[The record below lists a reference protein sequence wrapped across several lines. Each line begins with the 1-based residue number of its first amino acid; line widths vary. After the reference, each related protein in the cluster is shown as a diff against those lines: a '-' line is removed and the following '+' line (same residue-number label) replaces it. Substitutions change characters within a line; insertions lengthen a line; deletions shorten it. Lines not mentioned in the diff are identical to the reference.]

1 MTLASLLFFIGG
13 GVLVGFAF
21 GLAAALA
28 VTPEA
33 APDDD
38 QHECVKGEQ
47 L

>member
-1 MTLASLLFFIGG
+1 MTLAIFILVFCSGLF
-13 GVLVGFAF
+13 VGFAF
-21 GLAAALA
+21 GLVAALA
-28 VTPEA
+28 VPPEA